1 MPFKEHQ
8 AVSLSG
14 NNLSIDKLLVNI
26 EQNIVFAITAANY

>member
-26 EQNIVFAITAANY
+26 EQNIAFAIIVANY